1 MSNIV
6 NKFFKKNKNIIIILV
21 LIICFLPF
29 FLFIKKKVLEKFTI
43 DIKSGFNECSDVVFP
58 SVNINT
64 STKYTAIIIEP
75 RKHNALP
82 FVLKNFTDNLN
93 EDWNFIIYYGTK
105 NKEFINTIIKKF
117 PFSVQNRINLIPL
130 NVENLS
136 IAEYSTI
143 FYCPAFYNNIPTN
156 TFLVFQTDSM
166 ILKENKDKIYD
177 FIEYDY
183 VGAPW
188 SSKIGHLSRIGVG
201 NGGLSLRK
209 KKKMQELLIY
219 KENVVQNDKYG
230 KYIAEDQFFNGYY
243 TPQVQVWKPS
253 IPQSMN
259 FSVETMF
266 NEKPFGLH
274 KCWNWLNKDELD
286 YMIRKY
292 PDIKTLINLQN

>member
-6 NKFFKKNKNIIIILV
+6 NRILKKNKNVFLLIIIVIGYL
-21 LIICFLPF
+21 
-29 FLFIKKKVLEKFTI
+29 FLFLFLKKKIWESFTSENPEK
-43 DIKSGFNECSDVVFP
+43 NECSEIEIP

-64 STKYTAIIIEP
+64 QTKYTAIIIEP
-75 RKHNALP
+75 RKHNALE
-82 FVLKNFTDNLN
+82 FVLKNFTENLSD
-93 EDWNFIIYYGTK
+93 DWNFIIYYGNK
-105 NKEFINTIIKKF
+105 NKEFINAIIKKF
-117 PFSVQNRINLIPL
+117 PLSVQKRITLIQL
-130 NVENLS
+130 NIDNLS
-136 IAEYSTI
+136 IAEYSTL
-143 FYCPAFYNNIPTN
+143 FYCPTFYNNIPTN
-156 TFLVFQTDSM
+156 TFLIFQTDSL

-177 FIEYDY
+177 FIDYDY

-188 SSKIGHLSRIGVG
+188 SSKIGHLSRMGVG

-219 KENVVQNDKYG
+219 KENVIQNDKYG

-253 IPQSMN
+253 VPQAMN

-274 KCWNWLNKDELD
+274 KCWNWLNEDELN
-286 YMIRKY
+286 YMIKKY
-292 PDIKTLINLQN
+292 PDIKTLVSLQN